1 MTRSSARKDA
11 LAIWKEGVRAVHAGN
26 LVRGA
31 IRVRGSTLHVGGHA
45 IPLGGAAAV
54 RVVGAGKAGR
64 AMARALEA
72 ALGPRLIEET
82 ALDGWVNVPD
92 DQAGTLRRIVLH
104 GARSSHDNMPTR
116 AGLRGAR
123 RMLEM
128 VGGLGPRDLVIC
140 LISGGGSA
148 LWPHPAGDVTV
159 GDLVRITR
167 RLAAAGA
174 TINEMNTVRKHL
186 SRVKG
191 GGLIRETRAR
201 IVSLIVS
208 DVVGDPLDVIASG
221 PTAPDPT
228 TYADALDVLERRGL
242 LKQTP
247 ARVVDHLWAG
257 ARGSFPETWKK
268 PTSRVTNVVIGS
280 NRTALAAAAAE
291 ARRRGYRVVNLSSY
305 LEGES
310 REVGVFLAALA
321 RGARE
326 QGAPAAAPVC
336 ILSGG
341 ETTVTL
347 GPRPGKG
354 GRNQE
359 LVLAALDHLQEPGL
373 DGITVLCGGTDGEDG
388 PTDAA
393 GAVADAAV
401 LRNAGRLG
409 LSAAEYLDR
418 HDAYPFFAAA
428 RGLVKV
434 EATHTN
440 VMDLRVVLVTGTRQE
455 QS

>member
-1 MTRSSARKDA
+1 MTQPETARKDA
-11 LAIWKEGVRAVHAGN
+11 EAIWKEGVRAVHAGN

-31 IRVRGSTLHVGGHA
+31 VRVRGDVLRVGGHE
-45 IPLGGAAAV
+45 ISLGGVGAI

-64 AMARALEA
+64 AMATALEA
-72 ALGPRLIEET
+72 ALGPRVLEAAAVE
-82 ALDGWVNVPD
+82 GWVNVPD
-92 DQAGTLRRIVLH
+92 DQAGRLRRIVLH
-104 GARSSHDNMPTR
+104 GARSSHDNTPTS
-116 AGLRGAR
+116 AGIKGSR

-128 VGGLGPRDLVIC
+128 VRSLGPRDLVIC

-148 LWPHPAGDVTV
+148 LWPHPAGDVTLSSLIRV
-159 GDLVRITR
+159 TGQLQ
-167 RLAAAGA
+167 AAGA
-174 TINEMNTVRKHL
+174 AINEMNTVRKHL
-186 SRVKG
+186 SVVKG

-228 TYADALDVLERRGL
+228 TYADALAVLERRGL
-242 LKQTP
+242 LKKAP
-247 ARVVDHLWAG
+247 VRVVDHLWAG
-257 ARGSFPETWKK
+257 ARGTYPETWKRAA
-268 PTSRVTNVVIGS
+268 PRVTNLVIGNS
-280 NRTALAAAAAE
+280 DTALAAAAGE

-310 REVGVFLAALA
+310 REVGAMLAALA
-321 RGARE
+321 VGARE
-326 QGAPAAAPVC
+326 TGAPAAPPVC

-347 GPRPGKG
+347 GAGPGKG

-359 LVLAALDHLQEPGL
+359 VALSALARLEGHGIE
-373 DGITVLCGGTDGEDG
+373 GITVLCGGTDGEDG

-401 LRNAGRLG
+401 LRNSHRRG
-409 LSAAEYLDR
+409 LSPAEYLER
-418 HDAYPFFAAA
+418 HDAYPFFAAV
-428 RGLVKV
+428 RGLFRTGP
-434 EATHTN
+434 THTN
-440 VMDLRVVLVTGTRQE
+440 VMDLRVVLVTER
-455 QS
+455 